1 MKYIMIYC
9 TTSDEDSALKIAN
22 ELVNKKLVACCNII
36 PAITSVYNWQ
46 NKVNT
51 DAEVLMIM
59 KTKST
64 LFKLVEQGIKKL
76 HDYEVPEIISTEIT
90 DGSED
95 YLNWID
101 EQTI

>member
-9 TTSDEDSALKIAN
+9 TTSNKDSALKISN

-64 LFKLVEQGIKKL
+64 LFKLVEQEIKKL

>member
-9 TTSDEDSALKIAN
+9 TTSNKDSALKIAN

-36 PAITSVYNWQ
+36 PEITSVYNWQ

-64 LFKLVEQGIKKL
+64 LFKLVEQEIKKL